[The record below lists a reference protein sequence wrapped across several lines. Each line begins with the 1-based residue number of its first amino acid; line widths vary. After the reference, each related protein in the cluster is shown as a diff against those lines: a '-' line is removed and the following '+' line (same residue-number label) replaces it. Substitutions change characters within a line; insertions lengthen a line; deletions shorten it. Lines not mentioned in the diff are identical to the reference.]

1 MPFSD
6 PWSFILTHSSHR
18 YKTLVKLHGQQTFLE
33 IYITNS
39 VESLA
44 SPNEVAESGVTPVPQ
59 MSQGSWLGL
68 GRAS

>member
-1 MPFSD
+1 MKDRIGF
-6 PWSFILTHSSHR
+6 FILTHSSHR

-44 SPNEVAESGVTPVPQ
+44 SPHEVAESGVTPVPQ